1 MTRRDHTGTLVRALG
16 VVAIVLTTLVVLV
29 IAGGATSEARV
40 KPSGVQHQHKHKH
53 HRHHHKPAHH
63 HKRAHH
69 HKPAHH
75 RRHRHHQATAGSPK
89 ATPAPTPALA
99 PAPAPPA
106 APAPVPIASP
116 AGDALAGDHFY
127 VDPSDSAVVAEQQL
141 QVQGQT
147 AEAAAIEKIASQ
159 PEAIWLTSDGS
170 PSVVPQIMSAATAS
184 GTVPVFVAYN
194 IPWRDCGQ
202 YSSGGAA
209 DAADYEQ
216 FINSLTADLGQG
228 KAVVIVEPD
237 ALTEMSCLSSSQQQ
251 TYDQLI
257 GYAVQRIDTDAD
269 ASAYVDAGNPTWQ
282 PAATEAALLQQAI
295 GSAKAGFA
303 VNVSSFSSQATD
315 IAYGDA
321 ISQQTGGRHFV
332 IDTSRAGGSVAAGQW
347 CNPAGAAIGAD
358 PTAATGNAAVDAYL
372 WIKDVG
378 ESDGACNGGPA
389 AGQFWLSY
397 ALSLVGAG

>member
-1 MTRRDHTGTLVRALG
+1 
-16 VVAIVLTTLVVLV
+16 VL
-29 IAGGATSEARV
+29 
-40 KPSGVQHQHKHKH
+40 
-53 HRHHHKPAHH
+53 
-63 HKRAHH
+63 
-69 HKPAHH
+69 
-75 RRHRHHQATAGSPK
+75 
-89 ATPAPTPALA
+89 
-99 PAPAPPA
+99 
-106 APAPVPIASP
+106 PVPVASSP
-116 AGDALAGDHFY
+116 SDPLAGDKFY
-127 VDPSDSAVVAEQQL
+127 LNPSDSAVAAEQQL
-141 QVQGQT
+141 LAQGQT
-147 AEAAAIEKIASQ
+147 AEAATIEQIASQ
-159 PEAIWLTSDGS
+159 PEATWLTSAS
-170 PSVVPQIMSAATAS
+170 SLSVVPQIMSAAAAN
-184 GTVPVFVAYN
+184 GTVPVFVAYD

-216 FINSLTADLGQG
+216 FISSLTSDLGQG

-257 GYAVQRIDTDAD
+257 GYAVQHLDTDAN
-269 ASAYVDAGNPTWQ
+269 ASPYVDAGNPTWL
-282 PAATEAALLQQAI
+282 PAATEAPLLQQAI

-303 VNVSSFSSQATD
+303 INVSSFSSPATG
-315 IAYGDA
+315 IAYGNA

-347 CNPAGAAIGAD
+347 CNPAGAKIGAD
-358 PTAATGNAAVDAYL
+358 PTAATGNPAVDAFL

-397 ALSLVGAG
+397 ALSLAS

>member
-89 ATPAPTPALA
+89 ATPAPTPAPA

-127 VDPSDSAVVAEQQL
+127 V
-141 QVQGQT
+141 
-147 AEAAAIEKIASQ
+147 ASQ

-257 GYAVQRIDTDAD
+257 GYAVQQIDTDAN
-269 ASAYVDAGNPTWQ
+269 ASVYVDAGNPTWQ

-303 VNVSSFSSQATD
+303 VNVSSFSSAATA

-321 ISQQTGGRHFV
+321 ISQKAGGRHFV

-347 CNPAGAAIGAD
+347 CNPAGAKIGAD
-358 PTAATGNAAVDAYL
+358 PTAATGQAGLDAYL

-378 ESDGACNGGPA
+378 ESDGTCNGGPA

-397 ALSLVGAG
+397 ALSLAG